1 MQSNGPDNQVLNS
14 VEEPALSLSKGSQA
28 EGSPTRRPKES
39 VARCF
44 YPESSI
50 PNRPLLPFAN
60 RGSTEL
66 ATALTPWKQRTTTSP
81 NRGRMRGCHRP
92 VVHDVVAPLAV
103 RASAQ
108 EGN

>member
-1 MQSNGPDNQVLNS
+1 MQTNGPHNQVLNP
-14 VEEPALSLSKGSQA
+14 VEAP
-28 EGSPTRRPKES
+28 PPRRPEES
-39 VARCF
+39 VARRL

-50 PNRPLLPFAN
+50 TIRPLLPFAN

-66 ATALTPWKQRTTTSP
+66 TMVLTPWKQRTTTSP

-92 VVHDVVAPLAV
+92 VVHDVLAPLAV
-103 RASAQ
+103 GPSAQ